1 MAKAR
6 TAKHRSGGHDGG
18 ARRRAKPSPSRQG
31 PASSKPRRTEA
42 PAPAKPAWLIRCAP
56 GLARTA
62 QAELR
67 HRSVVRHTDR
77 VDVLWQRNHD
87 ILFLPNPAQT
97 PDTAELRLAEEIH
110 RCVVYGRYKIS
121 ARQFDG
127 LAAAL
132 RAEGRQWRLVVTAE
146 GQHFN
151 RHDLR
156 RFMAR
161 ELGQRGVKIGD
172 AAPRTAFVFCVDQA
186 YYVSVPVRA
195 AGDLP
200 ERAARVQEREGSLP
214 PTIAA
219 AMIFLA
225 RPTKTDTILD
235 PVCGSGTL
243 LAEALAVEPAA
254 SARGRDLDLKAVAT
268 ARKNLTG
275 TAAEIVQGDAREA
288 TGMAANTVSLLLAN
302 LPFGKQFGEV
312 EETPDLYDAVLREQA
327 RLAAPKGWRGVLLAA
342 DPETVE
348 AAAKANG
355 FRVDKR
361 VPVRVRGE
369 PATIVVLGRS

>member
-6 TAKHRSGGHDGG
+6 TAKNRSGGRDGG
-18 ARRRAKPSPSRQG
+18 AHRRSKPASARQG
-31 PASSKPRRTEA
+31 SASSKPRRAEA

-87 ILFLPNPAQT
+87 ILFLPNPAQA
-97 PDTAELRLAEEIH
+97 PDKADLRLAEEVH
-110 RCVVYGRYKIS
+110 RCVVYGRYKVS

-161 ELGQRGVKIGD
+161 ELAQRGVKVGD

-200 ERAARVQEREGSLP
+200 DRTARVQEREGSLP
-214 PTIAA
+214 PTVAA
-219 AMIFLA
+219 AMVFLA
-225 RPTKTDTILD
+225 RPTKTDTVLD

-254 SARGRDLDLKAVAT
+254 TAQGRDLDPKAVGT
-268 ARKNLTG
+268 ARKNLKG
-275 TAAEIVQGDAREA
+275 TTAEIDQSDAREA
-288 TGMAANTVSLLLAN
+288 ADLPAKSISLLLAN
-302 LPFGKQFGEV
+302 LPFGKQFGEI
-312 EETPDLYDAVLREQA
+312 EETPELYDAILREQA

-342 DPETVE
+342 DPEAVE
-348 AAAKANG
+348 VAAKANG

-369 PATIVVLGRS
+369 PATIVVLGRT